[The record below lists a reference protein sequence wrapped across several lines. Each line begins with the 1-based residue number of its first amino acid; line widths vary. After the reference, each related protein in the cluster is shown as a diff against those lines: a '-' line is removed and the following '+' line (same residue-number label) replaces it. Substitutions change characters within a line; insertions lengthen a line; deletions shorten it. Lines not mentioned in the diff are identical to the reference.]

1 MFLDAD
7 LIGLQKKH
15 VINLI
20 KPVIKNK
27 TEMSIGVFVNGKMAT
42 DLAQKIT
49 PFLSGQRVL
58 KRKLFDDIDC
68 IDISK
73 YGVEILLT
81 KYVKDNNIKCVKV
94 ELDSVSHVTKEE
106 KLGLIKGLNDR
117 MKMYYDIVKSVL
129 GLK

>member
-1 MFLDAD
+1 
-7 LIGLQKKH
+7 
-15 VINLI
+15 
-20 KPVIKNK
+20 
-27 TEMSIGVFVNGKMAT
+27 MSIGALVNRKMAT

-106 KLGLIKGLNDR
+106 KLGLIKGLNAR